1 MVQNI
6 GLPEIHG
13 EVIGEKE
20 VSSESSEEQITLQ
33 FKETVLGLYLLIHGL
48 MIFEMR
54 QNQLHKLSRFNKN
67 KL

>member
-1 MVQNI
+1 MVRNI

-20 VSSESSEEQITLQ
+20 VSLESLEEQITLQ
-33 FKETVLGLYLLIHGL
+33 FKEIVLGPYPLIHGL